1 MGRTWHDAGCKCS
14 PHSAT
19 CSSRRWPQ
27 PAGARPTCAQVLTM
41 SGAFTSAF
49 SPPIAMSTQPIHS
62 RSSFAAPAR
71 RPAFRHLAA
80 PQQPARRAL
89 HAAHH
94 HLPGGRPGLLCGTQR
109 EAESIQHISHNGWRA
124 DFVAVEQPTMHAA
137 RAPALLCC
145 AQRELYQC
153 CLEGSIVM
161 LSSQQQF
168 ALPATCKCVWC
179 MAYFVR
185 PM

>member
-1 MGRTWHDAGCKCS
+1 MRRTWHGAGCAWS
-14 PHSAT
+14 PLMWLPARPRAGPGQQVPAPPALPTASAT
-19 CSSRRWPQ
+19 
-27 PAGARPTCAQVLTM
+27 
-41 SGAFTSAF
+41 FNSAF
-49 SPPIAMSTQPIHS
+49 SPPIAMSTQPFHS
-62 RSSFAAPAR
+62 PPLLAAPAQ
-71 RPAFRHLAA
+71 RPAVRHLAA

-94 HLPGGRPGLLCGTQR
+94 RLPSGRPGLLCGTQR

-124 DFVAVEQPTMHAA
+124 EFVTVEQPTMHAA
-137 RAPALLCC
+137 RAPALLCG